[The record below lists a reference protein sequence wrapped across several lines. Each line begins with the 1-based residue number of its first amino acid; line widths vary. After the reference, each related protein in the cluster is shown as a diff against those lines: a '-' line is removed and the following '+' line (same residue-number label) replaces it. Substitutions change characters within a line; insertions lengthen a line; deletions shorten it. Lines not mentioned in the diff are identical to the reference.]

1 MNHDEQYKNK
11 TIIIYNNYV
20 SMSRSLMSS
29 VCIKKMKQEK
39 KFKSKKLD
47 HI

>member
-20 SMSRSLMSS
+20 SMSRSLMSI
-29 VCIKKMKQEK
+29 VCIKKNETREK
-39 KFKSKKLD
+39 
-47 HI
+47 I